1 MVGGWEGADGV
12 LGSWV
17 LSAGEKISFLFLRPC
32 VTSLEWMGLL
42 ILNLDPSPGGCNLHC
57 LMAGGGWMA
66 GR

>member
-1 MVGGWEGADGV
+1 MVCWGAGCWGDNFIFV
-12 LGSWV
+12 
-17 LSAGEKISFLFLRPC
+17 LRPC
-32 VTSLEWMGLL
+32 VTSCEWMCLFI